1 MRLFMLLTTMV
12 VTLFCSC
19 GRNTNYEKTKA
30 FEDKG
35 IKFHQMIAQ
44 RNLEEALAYSD
55 TLITEYPE
63 YPEFYFMR
71 GWVFDQLNDTVKKR
85 EAFMSARKFYDKR
98 LANSNSLYDAINRAF
113 VTQILFGMD
122 AYRKETD
129 SLKLHRH
136 EDFEKDPGA
145 KWIVDSINY
154 ELVKDELFNTG
165 VVFITRDS
173 LDILL
178 NSK

>member
-1 MRLFMLLTTMV
+1 MLLTTMV
-12 VTLFCSC
+12 VTLLCSC

-30 FEDKG
+30 FEEKG
-35 IKFHQMIAQ
+35 IKFHQMIAH

-55 TLITEYPE
+55 TLITEYPD

-71 GWVFDQLNDTVKKR
+71 GWAFDQLNDSIKKR

-98 LANSNSLYDAINRAF
+98 IANTNSFYDAINRAF
-113 VTQILFGMD
+113 ITQIIFGMD
-122 AYRKETD
+122 VYRKEID
-129 SLKLHRH
+129 SLKLCRH
-136 EDFEKDPGA
+136 VDFEKDPGA
-145 KWIVDSINY
+145 EWIVDSINY
-154 ELVKDELFNTG
+154 ELVKNELFNNNVG
-165 VVFITRDS
+165 FITRDS